1 VAGDPLIEFIG
12 RGDRIEVNT
21 FPDLPFSSY
30 FSGNT
35 VQICPVGALTAK
47 PYRFR
52 ARPWDLEQVE
62 SSCTSCAVGCR
73 VAVQSSGNHLTRYLG
88 IDSEPVNHGWLCDKG
103 RFDFEAVNS
112 EDRLS
117 TPMVRKGDQLVES
130 TWGEALA
137 AAAEGLNN
145 IKTLHGPELIGVIG
159 GARLANEDAYVW
171 ARVAKAV
178 LGTDNV
184 DAQLGDG
191 LPAEVVLGLP
201 RATIDQAAAAPAL
214 VLLCPDLKEELP
226 VLYLR
231 LRAAAVEKNVPIIEL
246 TPKRTGLSRYAAHS
260 LAYRPGE
267 AAALARALVDG
278 TGGDVAGVPAA
289 AIEAARQA
297 LAPGTVVVLG
307 RPSVAESAA
316 SITEA
321 AAILAGGLQ
330 DARFLPA
337 LRRANVHGALDMG
350 LAPGVLPGRVNLDDG
365 RAWFEAAW
373 GSVPAERGLDT
384 GQMLQHAADGRL
396 QGLVL
401 LGADPLHD
409 YPDRTVARRGLSGVG
424 FVLAVDTMLND
435 SVREHADVVLPAAT
449 YTERAGSTTNLEGRI
464 SRLSQKIVP
473 PGVAWPDWMIGV
485 ELAARVGG
493 NLPYESLEQVWDE
506 IATLAPSHIGIDRL
520 LLRERR
526 YRDGIVAPLSEES
539 LPPEPPPIDPEAD
552 PGILEVEDHGQP
564 EMSPAPRPE
573 PSEEPPAPPEVPM
586 PPLLQFA
593 AVPGQPQVPALDAYS
608 LRLVSSHVLYDQGT
622 IVQASPSLAHLAGP
636 GRLHVNPHDL
646 DRLGVATGGWVR
658 MTWPRGSETIEV
670 VSDTGVPRG
679 SAWLPFDLAGPGA
692 ADIIDAGV
700 PVNDVRIETV

>member
-1 VAGDPLIEFIG
+1 MAGDPLIEFIG

-21 FPDLPFSSY
+21 FPDQPFSSY

-62 SSCTSCAVGCR
+62 SSCTSCSFGCR
-73 VAVQSSGNHLTRYLG
+73 VAVQSSGNQLTRYLG
-88 IDSEPVNHGWLCDKG
+88 IDSDPVNHGWLCDKG

-112 EDRLS
+112 EERLS
-117 TPMVRKGDQLVES
+117 VPMVRKGDQLVES
-130 TWGEALA
+130 TWSEALA

-145 IKTLHGPELIGVIG
+145 IKTLHGAELIGVLG

-171 ARVAKAV
+171 ARLAKGV

-201 RATIDQAAAAPAL
+201 RATIDQTVSAPAV

-231 LRAAAVEKNVPIIEL
+231 LRSAAVDSKVPIVEL
-246 TPKRTGLSRYAAHS
+246 APQRTGMSRYARQS

-278 TGGDVAGVPAA
+278 AQGDVAGVPAA
-289 AIEAARQA
+289 AIEEARRL
-297 LAPGTVVVLG
+297 LAPGAVVVLG
-307 RPSVAESAA
+307 RPSLSESAA

-321 AAILAGGLQ
+321 AAILAGGLP
-330 DARFLPA
+330 DVRFLSA

-350 LAPGVLPGRVNLDDG
+350 LAPGVLPGRVSLDDG
-365 RAWFEAAW
+365 RAWFEQAW
-373 GSVPAERGLDT
+373 GAVPSERGLDA

-401 LGADPLHD
+401 LGADPMRD
-409 YPDRTVARRGLSGVG
+409 FPDRNLARRALAGTG
-424 FVLAVDTMLND
+424 FVLAVDTFLND
-435 SVREHADVVLPAAT
+435 TVRETADVVLPAAT
-449 YTERAGSTTNLEGRI
+449 YGERAGTTTNLEGRV

-473 PGVAWPDWMIGV
+473 PGVAWPDWMIAV
-485 ELAARVGG
+485 ELAARRRCAAV
-493 NLPYESLEQVWDE
+493 
-506 IATLAPSHIGIDRL
+506 
-520 LLRERR
+520 RERR
-526 YRDGIVAPLSEES
+526 ADLGRDPRRGPCPHRHQPRRAGRPALPRRRGRTVGRRVPPARAAADRPGGRPGHPRGRDPRPARDGSG
-539 LPPEPPPIDPEAD
+539 
-552 PGILEVEDHGQP
+552 PGARG
-564 EMSPAPRPE
+564 PRRPT
-573 PSEEPPAPPEVPM
+573 PRLAV
-586 PPLLQFA
+586 PPLLSFA
-593 AVPGQPQVPALDAYS
+593 PVPGQPQVPALDAYS
-608 LRLVSSHVLYDQGT
+608 LRLVSGRVLYDQGT
-622 IVQASPSLAHLAGP
+622 LVQQSPSLAHLAQP

-670 VSDTGVPRG
+670 VADPGVPRG
-679 SAWLPFDLAGPGA
+679 SASLPFNLAGPAA
-692 ADIIDAGV
+692 ADIIDATAA
-700 PVNDVRIETV
+700 VNDVRIETV